1 MWFRSALTLTYAEQ
15 TSGKYYWESYE
26 VKTKS
31 FNSIRIPEPDWL
43 DLLRALEFKR
53 VRIYEIPEDVAKEL
67 DAYAAKRGITPVD
80 VVEDAISRMVKKEE
94 QEQG

>member
-26 VKTKS
+26 VKTKG

-53 VRIYEIPEDVAKEL
+53 VRIYEIPEDIAKEL

-80 VVEDAISRMVKKEE
+80 VVEDVISRMVKKEE
-94 QEQG
+94 QEQR